1 MAQTTSE
8 NTASVFKSVDELATE
23 INLSRAKTYEGLR
36 SGAIPSIRVGKRFIL
51 PRQAIRR
58 WLDGCYPANSAQ
70 KAA

>member
-1 MAQTTSE
+1 MTQSSKSP
-8 NTASVFKSVDELATE
+8 SVFESVDELAAE

-36 SGAIPSIRVGKRFIL
+36 SGAIPSIRVGKRFII

-58 WLDGCYPANSAQ
+58 WLESCYSADSVQ